1 VLQIG
6 AGAFERVGSANF
18 PTIAGRV
25 ARALGAPGAPLLVPQ
40 GETRAYVWI
49 GSPSPAAV
57 AESIAAEAWPAGLQL
72 SVSGVHDGL
81 AGFRRAHAEAI
92 AADRVARL
100 APQRQITDYGQVE
113 LASLLTT
120 DLGRAA
126 EFVTRTLG
134 ALSVDDPR
142 IVDLRKTLAAYIDAG
157 GGLAETAQRL
167 YVHRNTVAYRLQ
179 QIKAVIGPDYDAT
192 SVRVA
197 IMLVDELPLLMS
209 ASPRQA
215 PAVLRDLFP
224 EAGPESRP

>member
-1 VLQIG
+1 
-6 AGAFERVGSANF
+6 
-18 PTIAGRV
+18 
-25 ARALGAPGAPLLVPQ
+25 
-40 GETRAYVWI
+40 
-49 GSPSPAAV
+49 V